1 VEKIVQKLRQISSDP
16 TEAKR
21 YWQNFHARKNQ
32 RISTHL
38 VAHGALLAIS
48 IRAVNLKEIATQTW
62 LFSAVIP
69 VHAIRKFNAS
79 DGNPA

>member
-1 VEKIVQKLRQISSDP
+1 MGKIVQKLCQISSDP
-16 TEAKR
+16 IEAKR

-32 RISTHL
+32 RMSTHL
-38 VAHGALLAIS
+38 MAHGALLAVS
-48 IRAVNLKEIATQTW
+48 IRVVNLKEIVTQTW

-79 DGNPA
+79 DGNLA